1 MTDDN
6 QKFLDKFKNQISK
19 MGKDGILGTD
29 NDISSISNVNNNNN
43 NKHTNIIIKN
53 SLTDKNNFKK
63 GSAFLKPINKSKINS
78 HNSNIN
84 INNEEQSKNSPND
97 NENKILE
104 NNNINKYNAINNP
117 YITNNNSNLLK
128 PNEIMNFQG
137 MPYYPYP
144 SQNPYFYYNNNNI
157 NNMNN
162 PPQQIIFPPPYQ
174 LYYYSNP
181 YIQNNNQNQNI
192 HNVNINDNIKTEDK
206 IKSKKKLRPISAQ
219 MIGRSK
225 SFMNNTNTTI
235 NTNYTN
241 NNNITTFT
249 NSKYEYKPYTLKDY
263 KEIINVD
270 TLGGLGANIGTEEW
284 EKKKEKMD
292 KMSEYAKNIFKK
304 TKNKNKDNHC
314 INKLDNL
321 IAKNKQKKD
330 ALSTRKRA
338 NEYSKLIRP
347 KSSGQCKIIRHKEQ
361 NSNNNIKIIN
371 EKNNKLENNQDII
384 HNINNMNFIQGKYA
398 LLHHKQLN
406 NENNIN
412 NNNKITNINNNNE
425 TNNNKIKC
433 KKELKD
439 IFGEISEEEDEEEKK
454 LQEYYNK
461 FKIDTDLIINDK
473 DYDKIKKEKDNEINE
488 DSLEVINDEN
498 NNKEEDNI
506 INEKLKDKEIEGI
519 NSKLN
524 NNNLVK
530 KYKTFKEQRNA
541 VNNKNNGINKNEI
554 KINKDNNICDENNN
568 DEYDNNDKELD
579 LQSLLVKREKYLKE
593 IEEIKKGL

>member
-6 QKFLDKFKNQISK
+6 QKFLDKFKDQISK

-29 NDISSISNVNNNNN
+29 NDISSISNLNNN
-43 NKHTNIIIKN
+43 NKYTNIIIKN
-53 SLTDKNNFKK
+53 SLTDKNIIKK
-63 GSAFLKPINKSKINS
+63 GSAFLKPINKPKINC
-78 HNSNIN
+78 HNNSNIN
-84 INNEEQSKNSPND
+84 INNQEQSKNNPND

-104 NNNINKYNAINNP
+104 NNHINKNKYNIINNP
-117 YITNNNSNLLK
+117 YITNNNSNLFK
-128 PNEIMNFQG
+128 PNEIINFPI
-137 MPYYPYP
+137 MPYYQYPYP
-144 SQNPYFYYNNNNI
+144 SQNSYYYYNNI

-162 PPQQIIFPPPYQ
+162 PQGVIFPPPYQ
-174 LYYYSNP
+174 LYYNSNP
-181 YIQNNNQNQNI
+181 YIQNNNQNIPN
-192 HNVNINDNIKTEDK
+192 NNINDNNINKSENNNK

-219 MIGRSK
+219 MVGRAK

-235 NTNYTN
+235 NSNYA
-241 NNNITTFT
+241 NNITTYN

-292 KMSEYAKNIFKK
+292 KMLEYSKNIFKK
-304 TKNKNKDNHC
+304 SKNNNKNKDNQY

-347 KSSGQCKIIRHKEQ
+347 KSSGQYKIIRYNEQ
-361 NSNNNIKIIN
+361 NRNNNIKFMN
-371 EKNNKLENNQDII
+371 KKNNKFIYEENNEDKVN
-384 HNINNMNFIQGKYA
+384 NINNMNIIQGKYA
-398 LLHHKQLN
+398 LLHHNKLN
-406 NENNIN
+406 DEKNINNIN
-412 NNNKITNINNNNE
+412 YIKNIDNSNE

-433 KKELKD
+433 KRELKD
-439 IFGEISEEEDEEEKK
+439 IFGEISDEEDEEEKK

-461 FKIDTDLIINDK
+461 FKIDTDYIINDK
-473 DYDKIKKEKDNEINE
+473 EYGKLEIKKEKDNEINE
-488 DSLEVINDEN
+488 DSLEAINDN
-498 NNKEEDNI
+498 NNNDNI
-506 INEKLKDKEIEGI
+506 INDKLKDNEIEVI
-519 NSKLN
+519 N
-524 NNNLVK
+524 NNNINLIK

-541 VNNKNNGINKNEI
+541 VNNKNNSINKKEI
-554 KINKDNNICDENNN
+554 KINKDNNISNENN
-568 DEYDNNDKELD
+568 DNNDKELD
-579 LQSLLVKREKYLKE
+579 LQTLLAKREKYLKE